1 MTEVIEV
8 NPQGY
13 CGGVMQ
19 AIRKAV
25 NLRKEKPEA
34 RITLL
39 GSLVHNRY
47 IQQALE
53 ELGIEVLEAKG
64 KTRLELLDEID
75 EGIVVFTAHGVS
87 PAVRKKAQEKG
98 LEVMDASCPFVLSTQ
113 KIVAEKIRDGNTILY
128 IGKKGHPES
137 EAVYTSSDQVI
148 LIERKEDIPD
158 GIEGPVFVT
167 NQTTM
172 SVLELQDLF
181 DEILKRY
188 PDAEI
193 HDEICSATR
202 VRQQALLNLKG
213 QDIAVLVVVGDP
225 TSNNTRKLAD
235 TGKKAGIP
243 EILQV
248 ETASD
253 PALNSLCLRLQESE
267 NRKPQRV
274 AVTSG
279 ASTPTLLKDQVVAKL
294 QKNEEPAAFDALE
307 LLEGLN

>member
-47 IQQALE
+47 IQQVLE

-213 QDIAVLVVVGDP
+213 QDIDVLVVVGDP